1 MSSSLNRRNLIKKVI
16 AGSAAIAAGV
26 VIPKSVLATVQLPE
40 ETTALKGNIN
50 HSVCRWCYSDMPL
63 DTLCKLVKE
72 IGFNAIDLLKP
83 NEWPIAK
90 QYGID
95 CSMCYTAGETS
106 LTKG

>member
-16 AGSAAIAAGV
+16 AGSAAMAAGV
-26 VIPKSVLATVQLPE
+26 VIPSSVLASIPSKE
-40 ETTALKGNIN
+40 ESTSLKGNIR

-63 DTLCKLVKE
+63 EKLCELVKE

-95 CSMCYTAGETS
+95 CSMCSTS
-106 LTKG
+106 